1 MRLAK
6 LPRSLLANPMWA
18 GWMAGAG
25 PGVFNK
31 TLSPSFIS
39 FAAAVKF
46 AAAATVINPHPFVGI
61 ASRALRT

>member
-18 GWMAGAG
+18 GWLAGA
-25 PGVFNK
+25 GVFNK

-39 FAAAVKF
+39 FAVAVKF

-61 ASRALRT
+61 ASGSLLT

>member
-1 MRLAK
+1 MRLAE

-18 GWMAGAG
+18 GWLA
-25 PGVFNK
+25 GVFNK

-39 FAAAVKF
+39 FAVAVKF

>member
-18 GWMAGAG
+18 
-25 PGVFNK
+25 GVFNK

-46 AAAATVINPHPFVGI
+46 AAAAMP
-61 ASRALRT
+61 